1 MGCSSTNEK
10 SGNSNDFSYCFKKSE
25 ISSINEL
32 KKKKDEEGVDAD
44 SCSTI
49 YQKIEID
56 LTKKEHIFK
65 EYRVLYIPSNY
76 NKESITY
83 EYSLFFSS
91 LDFEPKEDI
100 KIAKY
105 SKKNNNSRDI
115 IKFEIKMDNF
125 DGDDIYMPK
134 LEFKV
139 TQEDKEKNLI
149 TIELCY
155 NIQLIQIYGVYKLKL
170 FVLDGEG
177 ESNSFSLFIS
187 DDYSIEERTN
197 KKKLTKISNT
207 EYFST
212 NNSLFISM
220 ILRKKNLK
228 IKIENEVD
236 KKLLSKFSSDEIK
249 QINFSL
255 NKIKFDPWNKYL
267 LYHKIIHNIKD
278 GKDNMK
284 MYYFIFYPHIIG
296 INSKKGEV
304 HIGSSRGEGGVDGVE
319 EGGEEGGIDKN
330 SYPIIIN
337 EYKIN
342 DILVKKYKNF
352 EEIPKN
358 ENINYWINYNLN
370 DGKIHGYYV
379 SNLNELKLNY
389 RYDGTFGV
397 FEFNCESTGTR
408 DDLSLNYINDLGFVL
423 EIGSSFKYEIILNG
437 NKINFSNSDF
447 QYKINNDKIIIDGY
461 LDEYDEQKYIALK
474 KKINPDFDINEDDE
488 NYRYYDW
495 QRMREDEL
503 IPDYMKIV

>member
-56 LTKKEHIFK
+56 LTKKEQIFK

-83 EYSLFFSS
+83 EYSLFFDR
-91 LDFEPKEDI
+91 LDFETKEDK

-115 IKFEIKMDNF
+115 IKFEIKMEDFN
-125 DGDDIYMPK
+125 GDVMYLPK

-155 NIQLIQIYGVYKLKL
+155 NIQIIQCYGVYELY
-170 FVLDGEG
+170 LDFEDENG
-177 ESNSFSLFIS
+177 ESNSCSLFINE
-187 DDYSIEERTN
+187 DYTIEERN
-197 KKKLTKISNT
+197 DKKKLTKISNT

-212 NNSLFISM
+212 NNSNISM

-255 NKIKFDPWNKYL
+255 DKIKIYPGRQYL
-267 LYHKIIHNIKD
+267 LYQKIIHNIND

-296 INSKKGEV
+296 IRSRQGEES
-304 HIGSSRGEGGVDGVE
+304 GEGEGGADGYC
-319 EGGEEGGIDKN
+319 
-330 SYPIIIN
+330 YPIIIN

-342 DILVKKYKNF
+342 DMLVKKYKNF
-352 EEIPKN
+352 EEIPDN
-358 ENINYWINYNLN
+358 ENINYKFNSNLN

-379 SNLNELKLNY
+379 SNLDELKLNY
-389 RYDGTFGV
+389 RYDGIFGV
-397 FEFNCESTGTR
+397 YEFDCESTGTR
-408 DDLSLNYINDLGFVL
+408 DDLRLNYNFYLNFHLD
-423 EIGSSFKYEIILNG
+423 IGSSFKYEIILNG

-474 KKINPDFDINEDDE
+474 KKKDPDFDINEDDE
-488 NYRYYDW
+488 NYRYWDW
-495 QRMREDEL
+495 KEMRENEL
-503 IPDYMKIV
+503 IPNYMKIV